1 VDPGH
6 LTCHKQQPGAEVVAV
21 VVAVVGAVVERTQ
34 SAGQSN
40 VDHEK
45 ENPKFTIELGW

>member
-21 VVAVVGAVVERTQ
+21 IGAVVERTQ

-45 ENPKFTIELGW
+45 ENPKYIIELGW